1 MLDNP
6 HLIAEC
12 GKPKGKFFI
21 PQSEFQIPH
30 LIMVHIAFYWHHHQ
44 PYYKDIATGEYLMPW
59 VRLHGIKDYIGMIA
73 ILEEF
78 PEMRQTFNFV
88 PCLLEQIQDY
98 ADGNGRDKFWIL
110 SEKPAGDLS
119 EDEKHFILDNFFAA
133 NWPSM
138 INVYPRYRTLLQKR
152 NFSRR
157 RASEVSKFF
166 TEKDVRDLQAWANLA
181 WFHPIIIQQ
190 DETLKGL
197 FAKGTDF
204 SEEDKKIVLAKE
216 LEIMKEIIPR
226 YKKSQDAGQIEL
238 TTSPFYHPIL
248 PLLCDARKAREA
260 QPQIKL
266 PGKMVS
272 AKEDAAVQVERA
284 VLMHERFFGRKPLG
298 MWPSEGAVSD
308 DIVSILAHAGVK
320 WAASD
325 EEILAR
331 SLGVNIPRDADGN
344 VITPEMIYKP
354 YHVSIGGNQINMVF
368 RDHNISDLIG
378 FQYSRC
384 ERGVAISDF
393 LKRIDFIK
401 RVGANVRSPLLVSVI
416 LDGENAWE
424 YYPNS
429 GLDFLR
435 GLYQALL
442 NDKDIKTV
450 KIGDY
455 LKEYPPAEPLRTLF
469 SGSWIGH
476 SLATWVGHE
485 EKNKAWEFVA
495 EARGFL
501 TSQLSKLDSS
511 LSVKAWEELYIAEG
525 SDWFWWY
532 GDDHSSAYDNE
543 FDKLFRNHVKNIYK
557 FLGKDYPKGLDAP
570 IARIGMK
577 RPYTSPKG
585 FLDIKLDGKSSSY
598 FEWIAS
604 GLYDAEKDT
613 GAMRRVSGWIIKE
626 VFFGFNISHFF
637 MRIDFFKD
645 VIGKLT
651 ANDSIIINF
660 LTPTEV
666 RFRIHGPLQKLMD
679 IELTENNETKNSAKK
694 IPHCVAVDEIL
705 ELCSPFSELGLQ
717 PGMPVEFFVEI
728 ERDKE
733 IIQRAPIDTVFT
745 FEVPSKDFEEVMWQ
759 V

>member
-1 MLDNP
+1 
-6 HLIAEC
+6 
-12 GKPKGKFFI
+12 
-21 PQSEFQIPH
+21 
-30 LIMVHIAFYWHHHQ
+30 MVHIAFFWHHHQ
-44 PYYKDIATGEYLMPW
+44 PYYKDLATGEYLMPW

-98 ADGNGRDKFWIL
+98 ADGTGRDKFWIL
-110 SEKPAGDLS
+110 SEKPASDLT
-119 EDEKHFILDNFFAA
+119 EDEKLFILDNFFAA
-133 NWPSM
+133 NWPNM

-166 TEKDVRDLQAWANLA
+166 SEKDIRDLQVWANLA
-181 WFHPIIIQQ
+181 WIHPVVTQH
-190 DETLKGL
+190 DENLKGL
-197 FAKGTDF
+197 LAKGADF
-204 SEEDKKIVLAKE
+204 TEEDKKAVLAKE
-216 LEIMKEIIPR
+216 LEIMKDIIPR
-226 YKKSQDAGQIEL
+226 YKKMQDSGQIEL
-238 TTSPFYHPIL
+238 TASPLYHPIL
-248 PLLCDARKAREA
+248 PLLCDVRRAREA
-260 QPQIKL
+260 LPHIRL
-266 PGKMVS
+266 PGKTVS
-272 AKEDAAVQVERA
+272 AKEDAKVQVERA
-284 VLMHERFFGRKPLG
+284 ILTHEKFFGSKPHG

-308 DIVSILAHAGVK
+308 DIIPVLAQAGIK

-325 EEILAR
+325 EEILTH
-331 SLGVNIPRDADGN
+331 SLGINIHRDGGGN
-344 VITPEMIYKP
+344 VTNPEIIYKP
-354 YHVSIGGNQINMVF
+354 CQVSTGGSQIYMVF

-384 ERGVAISDF
+384 ESGTAVSDF

-401 RVGANVRSPLLVSVI
+401 RHKGDEPLLVSII

-435 GLYQALL
+435 GLYRALVG
-442 NDKDIKTV
+442 DRDIKTV

-455 LKEYPPAEPLRTLF
+455 LKEYPPTDTLRTLF

-476 SLATWVGHE
+476 NLATWVGHE

-495 EARGFL
+495 EARDFL
-501 TSQLSKLDSS
+501 TRQLREREPKLDSN
-511 LSVKAWEELYIAEG
+511 LTIKAWEELYIAEG

-543 FDKLFRNHVKNIYK
+543 FDKLFRRHVKNIYK
-557 FLGKDYPKGLDAP
+557 FVGEDYPKSLDAP
-570 IARIGMK
+570 IARVGRK

-585 FLDIKLDGKSSSY
+585 FLSIKLDGKSSNY
-598 FEWIAS
+598 FEWIAA
-604 GLYDAEKDT
+604 GHYEAEKDA
-613 GAMRRVSGWIIKE
+613 GAMKRVSGWVIKE
-626 VFFGFNISHFF
+626 VFFGFDISHFF
-637 MRIDFFKD
+637 LRIDFFKE

-660 LTPTEV
+660 LTPVEI
-666 RFRIHGPLQKLMD
+666 RFRIPGPLSTSGGLMD
-679 IELTENNETKNSAKK
+679 IELMENGTISAKK

-705 ELCSPFSELGLQ
+705 ELCSSFSDLGLQ
-717 PGMPVEFFVEI
+717 PGMAVEFFVEI

>member
-1 MLDNP
+1 
-6 HLIAEC
+6 
-12 GKPKGKFFI
+12 
-21 PQSEFQIPH
+21 
-30 LIMVHIAFYWHHHQ
+30 MVHIAFFWHHHQ
-44 PYYKDIATGEYLMPW
+44 PYYKDLATGEYLMPW

-110 SEKPAGDLS
+110 SEKPVGDLS
-119 EDEKHFILDNFFAA
+119 EDEKLFILDNFFAA
-133 NWPSM
+133 NWPNM

-166 TEKDVRDLQAWANLA
+166 TEKDVRDLQVWANLA
-181 WFHPIIIQQ
+181 WFHPIITQQ

-197 FAKGTDF
+197 FAKGADF
-204 SEEDKKIVLAKE
+204 SEEDKKTVLAKE
-216 LEIMKEIIPR
+216 LEIMQKIIPY
-226 YKKSQDAGQIEL
+226 YKRMHDAGQIEL
-238 TTSPFYHPIL
+238 TTSPLYHPIL
-248 PLLCDARKAREA
+248 PLLCDARRAREA
-260 QPQIKL
+260 LPHIRL

-272 AKEDAAVQVERA
+272 AKEDAKVQVERA
-284 VLMHERFFGRKPLG
+284 ILMHERFFGSKPLG

-308 DIVSILAHAGVK
+308 DIIPMLAQAGIK

-331 SLGVNIPRDADGN
+331 SLGVNIHRDGGGN
-344 VITPEMIYKP
+344 VTAPEMLYKP
-354 YHVSIGGNQINMVF
+354 YQVSTGGHQINMVF

-378 FQYSRC
+378 FQYSRM
-384 ERGVAISDF
+384 ESRTAVSDF

-401 RVGANVRSPLLVSVI
+401 RHKGNKPILVSII

-435 GLYQALL
+435 GLYRVLV

-450 KIGDY
+450 RIGDY
-455 LKEYPPAEPLRTLF
+455 LKEYPPTETLRTLF

-476 SLATWVGHE
+476 NLATWVGHE
-485 EKNKAWEFVA
+485 EKNKAWESVA
-495 EARGFL
+495 EARSFL
-501 TSQLSKLDSS
+501 TRQLSSLDSS
-511 LSVKAWEELYIAEG
+511 LAIKAWEELYIAEG

-543 FDKLFRNHVKNIYK
+543 FDKLFRKHVKNIYK

-570 IARIGMK
+570 IARVGRK
-577 RPYTSPKG
+577 KPYTSPKG
-585 FLDIKLDGKSSSY
+585 FLNIKLDGKSSSY
-598 FEWIAS
+598 FEWIAAS
-604 GLYDAEKDT
+604 HYDAEKDA
-613 GAMRRVSGWIIKE
+613 GAMKRVSGWIIKE
-626 VFFGFNISHFF
+626 IFFGFDISRFF

-660 LTPTEV
+660 LTPTEI
-666 RFRIHGPLQKLMD
+666 RFRIPGPLQKVMD
-679 IELTENNETKNSAKK
+679 IELIENGTNSAKK

-705 ELCSPFSELGLQ
+705 ELCSSFSELGLQ
-717 PGMPVEFFVEI
+717 PGMAVEFFVEI

-733 IIQRAPIDTVFT
+733 IIQRAPVDTVFT